1 MSKRRL
7 LFKRWVPEWM
17 IKIILFIVLLPS
29 LVLFFLPLANV
40 NAAAGN
46 LGIETYDVYF
56 CVVLFYAGY
65 TSFFSL
71 ERRFYNFLAAK
82 EYFIII
88 TLIQIATS
96 YVCYL
101 TQEVAVLFVCRFIQG
116 MAFTMTVN
124 LSLSLIFNRLH
135 SKRAR
140 TIGYSIFF
148 GMLIS
153 MIPFNN
159 FATAELIDSFDFNLL
174 YKWAMFSYAPSLIT
188 LSICMN
194 NNRLTDKFHLE
205 KLDWASFVLYATTL
219 VLIGYICVYGQEYY
233 WLEDPRI
240 YLSVISIF
248 FIGLLFILRQ
258 KYMENPYFNLSV
270 FKSPNFI
277 IGLVIILVFYLCR
290 FTLGIATNYFQNVL
304 KLDPIH
310 VGYLTLFNI
319 IGIIIGVV
327 LACAYVLQNRPIRIL
342 WIYGFMLLLIYHAW
356 MFFLFNSQAN
366 ENIFYVPLV
375 LHGMGVGLL
384 MSPTIIYVIVSVKE
398 EVSPTA
404 AGVCLLF
411 RCLGFYLSVALI
423 NYFDLFSKSKHYNT
437 FQQQL
442 TSFNPIVKQVIAKQ
456 SSAII
461 HHGASSVQASKL
473 PNQIIV
479 KAIQSQGHIRFAMD
493 YYEMI
498 SWMIFFTILLVAMF
512 PYLNKTFVKVKKS
525 LPAPF

>member
-1 MSKRRL
+1 MSSRRL
-7 LFKRWVPEWM
+7 LFKRWVPEWL

-82 EYFIII
+82 EYFIVI

-96 YVCYL
+96 YVCYQ
-101 TQEVAVLFVCRFIQG
+101 TQEVAVLFICRFIQG

-135 SKRAR
+135 SNRAR

-148 GMLIS
+148 GMLVC

-159 FATAELIDSFDFNLL
+159 FATSEFIDAFDFNVL
-174 YKWAMFSYAPSLIT
+174 YKCAMFSYAPSILT
-188 LSICMN
+188 LSVCMN
-194 NNRLTDKFHLE
+194 NNRLTDKFHLKE
-205 KLDWASFVLYATTL
+205 LDWASFVLYATAL
-219 VLIGYICVYGQEYY
+219 VLVGYICVYGQEYY

-240 YLSVISIF
+240 YFSVIAIVFISIIF
-248 FIGLLFILRQ
+248 VMRQ
-258 KYMENPYFNLSV
+258 YTMEEPYFNLEV
-270 FKSPNFI
+270 FKSPNFV
-277 IGLVIILVFYLCR
+277 IGLVIILAFYLCR
-290 FTLGIATNYFQNVL
+290 FTLGIATTYFQTVL

-319 IGIIIGVV
+319 LGIIVGVI
-327 LACAYVLQNRPIRIL
+327 LSCAYVLQNRPIRIL
-342 WIYGFMLLLIYHAW
+342 WIYGFLFLLGFHVW
-356 MFFLFNSQAN
+356 MFFLFNIQVN
-366 ENIFYVPLV
+366 ENNYYIPLII
-375 LHGMGVGLL
+375 HGIGVGI
-384 MSPTIIYVIVSVKE
+384 MMTPTIIYVVASVKE
-398 EVSPTA
+398 SISASA
-404 AGVCLLF
+404 AGICLLF
-411 RCLGFYLSVALI
+411 RCLGFYLSIALI
-423 NYFDLFSKSKHYNT
+423 NYYDLFSKSKHYNT

-442 TSFNPIVKQVIAKQ
+442 TSFNPIVKQALAKH
-456 SSAII
+456 ANAAL
-461 HHGASSVQASKL
+461 HHGASSVQAQKL
-473 PNQIIV
+473 PNRFIV
-479 KAIQSQGHIRFAMD
+479 KAIQVQGQIRFAMD

-498 SWMIFFTILLVAMF
+498 SWMIVFTILLVAVF
-512 PYLNKTFVKVKKS
+512 PYLNKTLVTVKNN